1 MTSNDVDQPA
11 ATPLRPLLRPA
22 FWAAALLALVMAS
35 LPQPPSLPGNPNDKI
50 QHIIAFVTLTSLA
63 AFAYPGARLT
73 AIFLALAGFGGA
85 IELVQAIPALH
96 RQSSP
101 LDWLA
106 DAVATGVT
114 LAVIGVWRWWRA
126 TEPA

>member
-11 ATPLRPLLRPA
+11 TTPLPPPLRPA
-22 FWAAALLALVMAS
+22 FWAAALFALIMAS
-35 LPQPPSLPGNPNDKI
+35 LPEPPPLPGSPNNKI
-50 QHIIAFVTLTSLA
+50 QHIIAFVTLTRLA
-63 AFAYPGARLT
+63 AFVYPPARLT
-73 AIFLALAGFGGA
+73 TIFLVLAGFGGA
-85 IELVQAIPALH
+85 IELVQASPALL

-106 DAVATGVT
+106 DASATCVT
-114 LAVIGVWRWWRA
+114 LAVIAVWRWWRA